1 VIKSQISSIAIG
13 GFDGMHIAHQE
24 LFKHL
29 DTNGAIV
36 VIDTGYA
43 NLTPKTYRAKYTK
56 YPLFFYPL
64 NEIKHLEPL
73 EFISLLKEEYPSLKK
88 IVVGFDFKFGARA
101 SGSIETLKEN
111 FSGDVIVVN
120 EFKYENEGVHS
131 RVIRDYLSKGEI
143 KKANNFLGKSYTFCG
158 LVIKGQGLGK
168 KQFVATLNLEIED
181 FLIPS
186 EGVYATYTIID
197 GRKYLSATFIGHRKT
212 TDNKYAVETHLID
225 KNINEVDSKV
235 EIEFIDKVRDNKKFD
250 DYKELQ
256 NQIIDDINQIKSN
269 FS

>member
-1 VIKSQISSIAIG
+1 VIKSQITSIAIG

-88 IVVGFDFKFGARA
+88 IVVGFDFRFGARA
-101 SGSIETLKEN
+101 SGNTNTLKEN
-111 FSGDVIVVN
+111 FDGAVIVVN

-131 RVIRDYLSKGEI
+131 RVIRDYLSMGEI
-143 KKANNFLGKSYTFCG
+143 QKANRYLGKNYTFFG
-158 LVIKGQGLGK
+158 RVIKGQGLGK
-168 KQFVATLNLEIED
+168 KQFVATLNLDIED

-186 EGVYATYTIID
+186 EGVYATYTKID
-197 GRKYLSATFIGHRKT
+197 GQKYLSATFIGHRKT

-225 KNINEVDSKV
+225 TNIDEVSSNIG
-235 EIEFIDKVRDNKKFD
+235 IEFLDKIKENKKFD
-250 DYKELQ
+250 DYKLLQ
-256 NQIIDDINQIKSN
+256 KQILDDINQIKSN